1 MVNLK
6 ISFFHKYILSQFVNS
21 VHVAVDLYRLLCE
34 VKLNIHNYSDL
45 DQKQILP
52 LSLSVVHLVIH
63 AHVKRATDLVLGG
76 YFRHIPKFSDVRFKW
91 STQN

>member
-21 VHVAVDLYRLLCE
+21 VHVAVDLYRLLFE

-52 LSLSVVHLVIH
+52 LSLSVVNLVIH
-63 AHVKRATDLVLGG
+63 VHVKNKYCRCHCQLSIWL
-76 YFRHIPKFSDVRFKW
+76 YMYMYMLKE
-91 STQN
+91 Q